1 VKTKYEIQKINA
13 TPFGGLYVI
22 SEFLHTLGFHSI
34 FQSVFGSFRKIRKF
48 KPSDN
53 ISLLIA
59 TILSGGC
66 RLYDLE
72 QIAHDSVLPELFAE
86 GEVPHDTTVRDD
98 LQKIGQMEQERRKL
112 LFQLNEQLFNKIEL
126 KTITIDIDGT
136 ALSVEGHQEN
146 AEKGYC
152 PEAPGNRCFQNLSA
166 ICDETETCLMEET
179 RSGETHCSN
188 GITEFCRILLDRFS
202 PQMEKIILRLDS
214 GFFSAELLKLLE
226 SYDKVIYEIAVPQKG
241 WVKRQAR
248 SAEYK
253 SYQGSER
260 EYTSFVGTERRY
272 YFERSQLEPSSQP
285 ELFDHDR
292 YHYRVVISNDLKR
305 QPHTLFDHYNQR
317 GRDEKHLAELKNE
330 YALGS
335 MVSGDFSVTKAL
347 VWVSFLTF
355 TLIGMFR
362 RIALRREFA
371 RYRLRRLRFKLFAA
385 AAYFVDHARQR
396 VLKIAEPLMGNMRF
410 KIILERAWS
419 F

>member
-1 VKTKYEIQKINA
+1 MKTKYEIQKINA

-22 SEFLHTLGFHSI
+22 SEFLHTLGFHDI

-48 KPSDN
+48 KPSEN
-53 ISLLIA
+53 IALLMA
-59 TILSGGC
+59 AILSGGS

-72 QIAHDSVLPELFAE
+72 QIARDAVLPELFAE
-86 GEVPHDTTVRDD
+86 GKVPHDTTVRDD
-98 LQKIGQMEQERRKL
+98 LQKIGQMDQERREL
-112 LFQLNEQLFNKIEL
+112 LFQLNERLFNKIEL

-146 AEKGYC
+146 AKKGYC
-152 PEAPGNRCFQNLSA
+152 PEAPGSRCFQSLSA

-188 GITEFCRILLDRFS
+188 GIIEFCRVLLDRFS
-202 PQMEKIILRLDS
+202 PRMDKIIIRLDS
-214 GFFSAELLKLLE
+214 GFFSEEFLEFLE
-226 SYDKVIYEIAVPQKG
+226 SYDNVIYEIAVPQKG

-248 SAEYK
+248 LVEYK
-253 SYQGSER
+253 SYHGSER
-260 EYTSFVGTERRY
+260 EYTSFGGTKRRH
-272 YFERSQLEPSSQP
+272 YFERSQLEPGSQP
-285 ELFDHDR
+285 ELFDQDR
-292 YHYRVVISNDLKR
+292 CHYRVVISNDLKR
-305 QPHTLFDHYNQR
+305 QPHTLFDHYNKR
-317 GRDEKHLAELKNE
+317 GRDEKHFAELKNE

-347 VWVSFLTF
+347 VWVSFLAF

-362 RIALRREFA
+362 KIALRREFA
-371 RYRLRRLRFKLFAA
+371 GYRLRRLRFKLFSA